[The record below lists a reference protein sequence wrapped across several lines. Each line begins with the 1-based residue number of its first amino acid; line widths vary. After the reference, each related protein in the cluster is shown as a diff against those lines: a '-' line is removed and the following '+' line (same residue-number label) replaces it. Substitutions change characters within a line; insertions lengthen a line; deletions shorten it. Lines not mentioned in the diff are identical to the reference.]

1 MEEKRLKLQNLII
14 KNDTLYLDGMK
25 LKNVKEFTLKSSVM
39 NETELNVT
47 IYVTTHQDTGFINEN
62 VLRRRRK

>member
-1 MEEKRLKLQNLII
+1 MKNQTRSMEEKRLKLQNLII
-14 KNDTLYLDGMK
+14 KNDTLYLDGIE

-47 IYVTTHQDTGFINEN
+47 IYVTTHQDSLG
-62 VLRRRRK
+62 

>member
-14 KNDTLYLDGMK
+14 KNDTLYLDGME

-47 IYVTTHQDTGFINEN
+47 IYVTTHQDSFG
-62 VLRRRRK
+62 

>member
-14 KNDTLYLDGMK
+14 KNDTLYLDGME

-39 NETELNVT
+39 NETELNLT
-47 IYVTTHQDTGFINEN
+47 IYVTTHQDTGFINKN
-62 VLRRRRK
+62 VNN

>member
-14 KNDTLYLDGMK
+14 KNDTLYLDGME

-39 NETELNVT
+39 NETELNVI
-47 IYVTTHQDTGFINEN
+47 IYVTTHQDFLG
-62 VLRRRRK
+62 

>member
-14 KNDTLYLDGMK
+14 KNDTLYLDGME
-25 LKNVKEFTLKSSVM
+25 LKNVKEITLKSSVM

-47 IYVTTHQDTGFINEN
+47 IYVTTQ
-62 VLRRRRK
+62 

>member
-14 KNDTLYLDGMK
+14 KNDTLYLDGME

-39 NETELNVT
+39 NETELNVI
-47 IYVTTHQDTGFINEN
+47 IYVTTHQDTGFINKN
-62 VLRRRRK
+62 VNN

>member
-14 KNDTLYLDGMK
+14 KNDTLYLDGME

-39 NETELNVT
+39 NETELNIT
-47 IYVTTHQDTGFINEN
+47 IYVTTHQDTGFINKN
-62 VLRRRRK
+62 VNN

>member
-14 KNDTLYLDGMK
+14 KNDTLYLDGME

-47 IYVTTHQDTGFINEN
+47 IYVTTQQDTGFINKN
-62 VLRRRRK
+62 VNN

>member
-14 KNDTLYLDGMK
+14 KNDTLYLDGIE

-47 IYVTTHQDTGFINEN
+47 IYVTTHQDSFG
-62 VLRRRRK
+62 

>member
-1 MEEKRLKLQNLII
+1 MENQTRSMEEKRLKLQNLII
-14 KNDTLYLDGMK
+14 KNDTLYLDGIE

-47 IYVTTHQDTGFINEN
+47 IYVTTHQDFLG
-62 VLRRRRK
+62 

>member
-14 KNDTLYLDGMK
+14 KNDTLYLDGME

-47 IYVTTHQDTGFINEN
+47 IYVTTHQDIGLINNN
-62 VLRRRRK
+62 VNN

>member
-14 KNDTLYLDGMK
+14 KNDTLYLDGME

-47 IYVTTHQDTGFINEN
+47 IYVTTHQDTGFINKN
-62 VLRRRRK
+62 VNN